1 VLTTFASIAFY
12 LSLCNPVTLATQS
25 AFVYLGAGVPTM
37 LFTGLVYYV
46 LMKCFVVGRLG
57 A

>member
-1 VLTTFASIAFY
+1 MLTTFASIAFY
-12 LSLCNPVTLATQS
+12 LWLYNPVTLATQS